1 MVYESLVWWSMTWWG
16 GGGGVYWLILPW
28 KNNLSLYVNDVIDN
42 INFSHL
48 TLVE

>member
-1 MVYESLVWWSMTWWG
+1 MVLDR
-16 GGGGVYWLILPW
+16 GGVGVVGVYYLISPW
-28 KNNLSLYVNDVIDN
+28 KNNLSLYVNDVFDN